1 MNSIQ
6 ISIPSQNLPDRSNL
20 NIILN
25 FNSNK
30 GMTLSTWAQLNDLDF
45 ADDLALNPHTK
56 AQMQEK
62 MNTVA
67 ETSAQIGI
75 NINIAKSK
83 IFRASTPS
91 NDTVNIEGKEIE
103 EEDNFTYLG
112 SIVYQ
117 QGGTEADI
125 KAKIG

>member
-1 MNSIQ
+1 
-6 ISIPSQNLPDRSNL
+6 
-20 NIILN
+20 
-25 FNSNK
+25 
-30 GMTLSTWAQLNDLDF
+30 MTWHLT
-45 ADDLALNPHTK
+45 HTPRPK
-56 AQMQEK
+56 CKRKINA
-62 MNTVA
+62 VA

-75 NINIAKSK
+75 NINIAKTK
-83 IFRASTPS
+83 LLKANTPS
-91 NDTVNIEGKEIE
+91 NDRVNIEGKEIE